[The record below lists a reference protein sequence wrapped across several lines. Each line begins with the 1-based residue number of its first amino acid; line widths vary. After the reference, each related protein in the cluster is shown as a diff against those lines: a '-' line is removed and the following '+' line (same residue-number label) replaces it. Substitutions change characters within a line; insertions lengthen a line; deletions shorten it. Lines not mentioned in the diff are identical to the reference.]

1 VKPRQRL
8 ALLAVVLVSSRKR
21 YFDNAVAAYM
31 NRLRELNNGDQNTSE
46 RFLDIAVLPQACRS
60 AGVSYLTAVNNA
72 IKQAS
77 ENHRLSHQH

>member
-1 VKPRQRL
+1 M
-8 ALLAVVLVSSRKR
+8 

-31 NRLRELNNGDQNTSE
+31 NRLRELDNGDQNTSE
-46 RFLDIAVLPQACRS
+46 RFQRHRHRLRYCCRKHADQ